1 MNKCLQ
7 LWIDYLMKQR
17 YLVAMKEGV
26 LSSYSFLLV
35 GSLFLIPPLF
45 SCFQEYAIYFKKLYI
60 VSVGLFSIYVTFSMG
75 EALGKSY
82 EMNERESGLFSV
94 FVYLISLFSLKSLS
108 LNILALGLFIGIIS
122 SILTVETLR
131 LTSRLKSWN
140 PLPEIIPSA
149 VSQAFVS
156 LIPFLILC
164 IVFGIVLPQFHF
176 IDFIV
181 EGIYQIILLLDN
193 LVVLLIVVFLTTY
206 FWSVGIHGA
215 TVVSM
220 ILRPF
225 WICMI
230 QMNGLALIQGYQT
243 FFISPEPLLQW
254 FVWIGGSG
262 TTIGLSFVFRF
273 LMKSNHNKDIGKTS
287 WISSLVNINEPII
300 FGTPIVSNK
309 FMTIPFIVIPMLCA
323 TITWFAFSSGWLHP
337 ICMMGIWT
345 LPSPIGAFIVTGGD
359 FRALLLNLGLII
371 LSVVCYYPF
380 AKIYDTYLLKKE
392 KDML

>member
-1 MNKCLQ
+1 MNKRLQ

-17 YLVAMKEGV
+17 YLVAMKEGI

-35 GSLFLIPPLF
+35 GSLFLIPTLF
-45 SCFQEYAIYFKKLYI
+45 SCFQEYAVYFKKLYI

-164 IVFGIVLPQFHF
+164 IVSGIILPQFHF

-181 EGIYQIILLLDN
+181 KGIYKIILLLDN

-309 FMTIPFIVIPMLCA
+309 FMTIPFIVIPMLCV

-337 ICMMGIWT
+337 ICMMGVWT

-380 AKIYDTYLLKKE
+380 AKIYDTYLLKE
-392 KDML
+392 EQDML